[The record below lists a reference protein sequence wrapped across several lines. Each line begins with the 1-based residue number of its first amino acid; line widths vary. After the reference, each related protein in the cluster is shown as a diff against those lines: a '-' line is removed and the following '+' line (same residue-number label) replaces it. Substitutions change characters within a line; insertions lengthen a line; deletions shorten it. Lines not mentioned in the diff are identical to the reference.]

1 MSTVPPHFGPL
12 VSAGWLRARMDD
24 PSLVLLDARIAR
36 QQQPDGSRRYVAG
49 REQYETDG
57 HIPGARFADL
67 ISELSDPGSGLHF
80 TLPDEAT
87 LELALRRLGIGR
99 ESSVVAYDDD
109 TGVWAARVWW
119 LLRSVGHER
128 VGVLNGGLGAWIDGG
143 GTLEH
148 GPSPAVA
155 PGDLVA
161 TFQTGYFTAHERVVA
176 LSGSSGSL
184 ASSDSSEPQTLLC
197 ALDHAVFTGE
207 RPSGAARNGHI
218 PGSLSFPYSAL
229 LDDSGLIDPGRVD
242 PALAGAGVDPDARL
256 VTYCGGG
263 INACG
268 VALALAAA
276 GHTNVSVY
284 DGSLQQ
290 WAADEALEMGV
301 DRYERRA

>member
-1 MSTVPPHFGPL
+1 MSIVPPQFGPL

-24 PSLVLLDARIAR
+24 PSLIVLDARIAR
-36 QQQPDGSRRYVAG
+36 EHQPDGTRRYVAALQ
-49 REQYETDG
+49 QYETDG

-67 ISELSDPGSGLHF
+67 IGELSDPGSGLNF

-87 LELALRRLGIGR
+87 LELALRRLGVGR

-109 TGVWAARVWW
+109 TGAWAARVWW

-128 VGVLNGGLGAWIDGG
+128 VGVLNGGLRAWTDGG
-143 GTLEH
+143 GELEY
-148 GPSPAVA
+148 GPAKAVA

-161 TFQTGYFTAHERVVA
+161 SFRTGYFSAHDRVAA
-176 LSGSSGSL
+176 LSGSSGSPG
-184 ASSDSSEPQTLLC
+184 SETLLC

-242 PALAGAGVDPDARL
+242 PALAGAGVDPDAPL

-263 INACG
+263 ITACG

-276 GHTNVSVY
+276 GHSNVSVY

-290 WAADEALEMGV
+290 WAADEALEMAVGQ
-301 DRYERRA
+301 R